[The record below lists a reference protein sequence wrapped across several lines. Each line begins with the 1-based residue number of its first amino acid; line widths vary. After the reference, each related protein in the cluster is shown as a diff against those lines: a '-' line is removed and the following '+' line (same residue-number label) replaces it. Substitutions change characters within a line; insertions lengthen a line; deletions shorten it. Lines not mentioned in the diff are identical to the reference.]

1 MLADVCNS
9 RLVEKVYIQGSSC
22 KATQKKGAEGLK
34 DIELRL
40 VSELMKNSRR
50 SDRELAKALGVSQ
63 PTVSRALER
72 LEKQHI
78 IREYTVIPDFQKL
91 GYQLAALTLVKMK
104 SGLTSEELERA
115 REISL
120 TDMKEKAPPEIVLF
134 ERGIGDGY
142 SGILISLHHSYTE
155 YSKLRE
161 MMKLYPFLD
170 HGATSS
176 FLIDLNDKVHYRS
189 LTFSTLA
196 RHLLMIK
203 GLEGEKGMRNR
214 NSRSS

>member
-1 MLADVCNS
+1 M
-9 RLVEKVYIQGSSC
+9 
-22 KATQKKGAEGLK
+22 K

-50 SDRELAKALGVSQ
+50 SDRELAKAVGVSQ

-72 LEKQHI
+72 LEKQHV

-91 GYQLAALTLVKMK
+91 GYQIAALTLVKMK
-104 SGLTSEELERA
+104 SGLTTEEVAHA

-120 TDMKEKAPPEIVLF
+120 RDMKEKAPPEIILF

-142 SGILISLHHSYTE
+142 TGVLVSLHHNYTE

-161 MMKLYPFLD
+161 MMKLYPFID

-176 FLIDLNDKVHYRS
+176 FLIDLNDKIHYRS

-196 RHLLMIK
+196 RHLLMMKNPEEKK
-203 GLEGEKGMRNR
+203 GTRNR
-214 NSRSS
+214 NSRSP